1 MGDMNEVQEYY
12 TTTKILKFLG
22 IDYNFEKKSYKEY
35 PFEDKPSNIIF
46 NWGYITIPRQGIEK
60 IIQNK
65 ISDKDYQGILDEIKM
80 LVHIPFY
87 NKRTKNTGTII
98 VNLTVGFRYDKAYK
112 YGDVTKSLP
121 EVCYAIEK
129 WGKKTNDFYII
140 NSDYMHEFM
149 SYFVIP
155 TQWGIGAMQIISSP
169 QVHINDDFKEI
180 RDDELLKESEDKQ

>member
-1 MGDMNEVQEYY
+1 MGDINVEQKYY
-12 TTTKILKFLG
+12 NTVEILDFLG
-22 IDYNFEKKSYKEY
+22 IKYNFENNEGKQY
-35 PFEDKPSNIIF
+35 PFKDKPSNIIF
-46 NWGYITIPRQGIEK
+46 NYGYITIPREKIEK
-60 IIQNK
+60 VIQSK
-65 ISDKDYQGILDEIKM
+65 ISDKEYRNILDKIRM

-98 VNLTVGFRYDKAYK
+98 VNVTVGFRYDKEYK

-140 NSDYMHEFM
+140 NEDYIHEFM

-155 TQWGIGAMQIISSP
+155 TQWGIGAMEIIFSP
-169 QVHINDDFKEI
+169 KVEIDDNFQEI
-180 RDDELLKESEDKQ
+180 MDDEF